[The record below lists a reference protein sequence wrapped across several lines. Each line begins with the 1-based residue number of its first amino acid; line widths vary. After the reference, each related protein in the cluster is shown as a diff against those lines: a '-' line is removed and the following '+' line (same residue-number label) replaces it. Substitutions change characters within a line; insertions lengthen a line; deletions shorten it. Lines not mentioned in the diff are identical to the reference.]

1 MNLDSFEI
9 EVENVVNELPP
20 NIRDH
25 LDNVTVE
32 VAFHQPADAE
42 ESLLGLYEGV
52 PLPERGFDYFAVTP
66 DRIRI
71 FYTPHQSLN
80 LSDADLRVEIRRT
93 VLHEIGHH
101 LGMTDERLTELGWD

>member
-1 MNLDSFEI
+1 MNLESFEI
-9 EVENVVNELPP
+9 EVANVVNELPP

-32 VAFHQPADAE
+32 VAFHQPVDTE

-52 PLPERGFDYFAVTP
+52 PLPERGFDYFAVAP

-71 FYTPHQSLN
+71 FYTAHQSLN
-80 LSDADLRVEIRRT
+80 LTDADLRIEIRRT